1 MNRNKYLA
9 DCTVQ
14 EFMIICKS
22 LIDYYFSKRDAVPPK
37 TTVYASGNV
46 QHYPGHSM
54 DFSSVDLNQVKKT
67 QIDSVTV
74 DVDLKTKDE

>member
-37 TTVYASGNV
+37 TTVYASGNI
-46 QHYPGHSM
+46 QH
-54 DFSSVDLNQVKKT
+54 
-67 QIDSVTV
+67 
-74 DVDLKTKDE
+74 